1 MENKKKKII
10 IISTI
15 VITSF
20 IIIGIVY
27 ALVSGKLNLFGKT
40 TTGSVEIETLNLSLK
55 KTNGSEVNVLEPADI
70 NILSWTTKNIGTS
83 GILTRHT
90 LEIYWNDETDA
101 NANNLLYL
109 YPANMSKEAIL
120 ADYEKGEE
128 SKYLIKTE
136 KVSKTVNGQ
145 VRYGIKYQFLG
156 DTLDGT
162 DMTGV
167 SKEKDYN
174 LNNSEVTIENAK
186 TDDNEATSD
195 SIAYKI
201 LLSPKTSYLYQGKN
215 VSVKVTTEAMQ
226 YTEAGSENWKV
237 VDTQEIK
244 PAN

>member
-186 TDDNEATSD
+186 TDDNESASD

>member
-167 SKEKDYN
+167 SKEKNYN

-186 TDDNEATSD
+186 TDDNESASD

>member
-55 KTNGSEVNVLEPADI
+55 KTNGSDVNVLEPADI

-186 TDDNEATSD
+186 TDDNESASD

>member
-162 DMTGV
+162 DMIGV

-186 TDDNEATSD
+186 TDDNESASD

>member
-186 TDDNEATSD
+186 TDDNESTSD